1 MKTELDEKTILTD
14 NKTLFTIAVEDALN
28 EMGGPTLEMVTG
40 KLFKEY
46 KCSIPDCLEHPEY
59 LKNILNQVFG
69 YADIAV
75 KAKIKKNLGEFGQE
89 RPVSEFLKIL
99 VK

>member
-1 MKTELDEKTILTD
+1 MDERTIITD
-14 NKTLFTIAVEDALN
+14 NKVLFTIAVEDALN
-28 EMGGPTLEMVTG
+28 DMGAPTLEMVTS

-46 KCSIPDCLEHPEY
+46 KCSISDCLEHPEY

-89 RPVSEFLKIL
+89 RPVSEFLKVL
-99 VK
+99 AK

>member
-1 MKTELDEKTILTD
+1 MDERSILTD
-14 NKTLFTIAVEDALN
+14 NKALFAIAVEDALN
-28 EMGGPTLEMVTG
+28 EMGGPTLEMVTV
-40 KLFKEY
+40 KLLKEY

-89 RPVSEFLKIL
+89 RPVNEFLKVL
-99 VK
+99 TK

>member
-1 MKTELDEKTILTD
+1 LDERSILTD
-14 NKTLFTIAVEDALN
+14 NKVLFTIAVEDALN
-28 EMGGPTLEMVTG
+28 EMGGPTLEMVTV
-40 KLFKEY
+40 KLLKEY

-89 RPVSEFLKIL
+89 RPVNEFLKVL
-99 VK
+99 TK